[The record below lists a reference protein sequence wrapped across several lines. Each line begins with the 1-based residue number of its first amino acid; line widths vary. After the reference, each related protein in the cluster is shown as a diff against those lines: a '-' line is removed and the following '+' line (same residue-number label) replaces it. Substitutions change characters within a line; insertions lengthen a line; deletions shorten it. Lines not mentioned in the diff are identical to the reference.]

1 MWDKKGDNLTRKW
14 LYFLTEQQKNE
25 KKVADA
31 VQALVGKSKA
41 GAGAAEEVTQK
52 ITQQLAKADG
62 NLIDKLGGIDNL
74 SQHQLADKLAPLI
87 QNLFSGTFGQT
98 GQSGETAAPVDI
110 KNLKGLARKN
120 NLKYFGNEAGQPS
133 AEWQSSITSPRKY
146 NKKLNFILGSIP
158 YQGTTDKPK
167 IDPRWIQDNI
177 LRVNSP
183 VGAYRINKHLAES
196 LAAAIA
202 ESRAKYGLPLKNVG
216 GFVAKGLPTGFS
228 SHAWGAGIDFD
239 SLVNPFSDSEGTLP
253 PSLVRLARSGGS
265 GTKVYWNFTNKLA
278 GLDQEIKTWKQ
289 YLDGLKRG
297 ERAMSLYEFVAGP
310 LSQNGIG
317 AIFKKYGWKWGGHY
331 RGRKDGMHFEFLG

>member
-14 LYFLTEQQKNE
+14 LYFLTEQQQKE

-74 SQHQLADKLAPLI
+74 SQDELANKLAPLI
-87 QNLFSGTFGQT
+87 QSLFTGTFGQT

-110 KNLKGLARKN
+110 KSLKGLARKN

-158 YQGTTDKPK
+158 YKGNTIKPE

-177 LRVNSP
+177 IRVNSE
-183 VGAYRINKHLAES
+183 GMGYRINKHLAES
-196 LAAAIA
+196 LANAIA
-202 ESRAKYGLPLKNVG
+202 ESRAKYGLPKSTAG
-216 GFVAKGLPTGFS
+216 GFHGRGTAEGMS
-228 SHAWGAGIDFD
+228 SHAWGAAIDFD
-239 SLVNPFSDSEGTLP
+239 HWVNPFSDSRGTLP
-253 PSLVRLARSGGS
+253 PRLVKKAILGEN
-265 GTKVYWNFTNKLA
+265 GTDVYWDLKNQQ
-278 GLDQEIKTWKQ
+278 GQTWKQ
-289 YLDGLKRG
+289 YLGSLKPEKG
-297 ERAMSLYEFVAGP
+297 ERAISLYEFVAGP
-310 LSQNGIG
+310 LKENGIG
-317 AIFKKYGWKWGGHY
+317 AIFNKHGWSWGGHY
-331 RGRKDGMHFEFLG
+331 RGRKDGMHFEFLK

>member
-14 LYFLTEQQKNE
+14 LYFLTEQQEKE
-25 KKVADA
+25 KKVAKA
-31 VQALVGKSKA
+31 VQDLVGKSKV
-41 GAGAAEEVTQK
+41 GTDTAEKVTQK
-52 ITQQLAKADG
+52 LAKADG
-62 NLIDKLGGIDNL
+62 NLIGQLGDL
-74 SQHQLADKLAPLI
+74 SQDELADKLAPLI
-87 QNLFSGTFGQT
+87 QNLFSGTSGQA

-133 AEWQSSITSPRKY
+133 SEWQSSITSPRKY

-158 YQGTTDKPK
+158 YQGTTEKPK

-183 VGAYRINKHLAES
+183 VGTYRINKHIAES
-196 LAAAIA
+196 LANAIA
-202 ESRAKYGLPLKNVG
+202 ESRAKYGLPLRNIG

-239 SLVNPFSDSEGTLP
+239 HWVNPFSNSRGTLP
-253 PSLVRLARSGGS
+253 PSLVRLAKSGRR
-265 GTKVYWNFTNKLA
+265 GTSDYWQFKNQQ
-278 GLDQEIKTWKQ
+278 GQTWKQ
-289 YLDGLKRG
+289 YLDSLKPG
-297 ERAMSLYEFVAGP
+297 ERAISLYEFVAGP

-317 AIFKKYGWKWGGHY
+317 AIFKKHGWKWGGHY